1 MSWHVCRGRDEISD
15 LSEKYSMAL
24 SEHETSNAVVQ
35 VDRLLPC
42 SSLQTSQLK
51 CHAALSIF
59 GNYPRSLTDP
69 VRKCM
74 LCRLLLLLDSSQG

>member
-1 MSWHVCRGRDEISD
+1 MCSLKRRAGLMSWHVCRGRDEISD

-35 VDRLLPC
+35 VGRLPPC

-51 CHAALSIF
+51 GLASLSIF
-59 GNYPRSLTDP
+59 RIIPES
-69 VRKCM
+69 
-74 LCRLLLLLDSSQG
+74 